1 MSLMII
7 KVIRLPLG
15 NTSEIIQ
22 IRDLSAL
29 KERDH
34 EWESMICPRCG
45 PIPKAGH
52 ISQSHQPPNRSSI
65 SASWSRSFRED

>member
-1 MSLMII
+1 MMII
-7 KVIRLPLG
+7 KVRRLPLG

-34 EWESMICPRCG
+34 EVEIDDLFG
-45 PIPKAGH
+45 G
-52 ISQSHQPPNRSSI
+52 
-65 SASWSRSFRED
+65 